1 MRLCFIYDRVRA
13 EEKMLYEAARR
24 LGVEASMYDSKDLC
38 IPTLGDL
45 EPPLRSVDLFVQRC
59 VSHYRAL
66 YTTLMLEHKGHVVVN
81 NYRCLNICGDKLMT
95 TLLLS
100 RAGVPTPKTYVAFTK
115 EAALKA
121 LSEVGYPAVLKP
133 VLGSWGRLLSLV
145 KDPRAAEAVIEHR
158 EHLPPIYQVYYVQ
171 EYVKRPPRD
180 IRSFV
185 VDGEVVA
192 AIYRYAPPGEWRTN
206 TALGGR
212 AENCPITPELEEVSL
227 KAAEAVGGF
236 FLGVDVMEGPGGLV
250 VSEVNAVVEF
260 RNSVPATGV
269 DIPGIAVKRMAEA
282 FKQGAPSYPAC
293 F

>member
-1 MRLCFIYDRVRA
+1 MKLCIFYDRVRA

-24 LGVEASMYDSKDLC
+24 LGVDALMYDSKDFYASAVD
-38 IPTLGDL
+38 PGL
-45 EPPLRSVDLFVQRC
+45 EEPLDDVDLFIQRC

-66 YTTLMLEHKGHVVVN
+66 HTTMLLEHKGYPVVN
-81 NYRCLNICGDKLMT
+81 SYRCLDACGNKLMT

-100 RAGVPTPKTYVAFTK
+100 KAGVPTPRTYVAFTK
-115 EAALKA
+115 EAALRA
-121 LSEVGYPAVLKP
+121 LDELGYPAVLKP
-133 VLGSWGRLLSLV
+133 VVGSWGRLLSLV

-171 EYVKRPPRD
+171 EFVKRPPRD

-192 AIYRYAPPGEWRTN
+192 AIYRYAAPDEWRTN

-212 AENCPITPELEEVSL
+212 AENCPVTAELEELSL
-227 KAAEAVGGF
+227 RAAEVVGGF
-236 FLGVDVMEGPGGLV
+236 FLGVDLMEGPDGLLV
-250 VSEVNAVVEF
+250 HEVNAVVEF

-269 DIPGIAVKRMAEA
+269 DIPRLAVKRMVEA
-282 FKQGAPSYPAC
+282 FKR
-293 F
+293 

>member
-1 MRLCFIYDRVRA
+1 MRLCIFYDRVRA

-24 LGVEASMYDSKDLC
+24 LGVEVVMYDSKDFYASAVDPSLQ
-38 IPTLGDL
+38 G
-45 EPPLRSVDLFVQRC
+45 PLSSVDVFLQRC

-66 YTTLMLEHKGHVVVN
+66 HSTMVLEHKGYPVVN
-81 NYRCLNICGDKLMT
+81 SYRCIDLCGNKLAT

-121 LSEVGYPAVLKP
+121 LDEVGYPAVLKP
-133 VLGSWGRLLSLV
+133 VVGSWGRLLSLV
-145 KDPRAAEAVIEHR
+145 RDRRAAEAVIEHR
-158 EHLPPIYQVYYVQ
+158 EQLHPIYQVYYVQ

-192 AIYRYAPPGEWRTN
+192 AIYRYSAPNEWRTN

-212 AENCPITPELEEVSL
+212 AENCPITPELEELSV

-236 FLGVDVMEGPGGLV
+236 FLGVDLMEGPDGLLV
-250 VSEVNAVVEF
+250 HELNAVVEF

-269 DIPGIAVKRMAEA
+269 DIPGLAVSRIVKALKR
-282 FKQGAPSYPAC
+282 
-293 F
+293 

>member
-1 MRLCFIYDRVRA
+1 MRLCIFYDRVRV
-13 EEKMLYEAARR
+13 EEKMLYEAALK
-24 LGVEASMYDSKDLC
+24 LGIEALMYDSKDFYASAVDDSL
-38 IPTLGDL
+38 P
-45 EPPLRSVDLFVQRC
+45 EPVGSADVVVQRC

-66 YTTLMLEHKGHVVVN
+66 HSTMLLERKGLPVVN
-81 NYRCLNICGDKLMT
+81 SYRCLDLCGNKLMT

-121 LSEVGYPAVLKP
+121 LDEVGYPAVLKP

-145 KDPRAAEAVIEHR
+145 RDPVEAEAVIEHR
-158 EHLPPIYQVYYVQ
+158 EHLPPIYQVYYIQ

-180 IRSFV
+180 IRAFV

-192 AIYRYAPPGEWRTN
+192 AIYRYSAPGEWRTN

-212 AENCPITPELEEVSL
+212 AVNCPITPELEDLSL
-227 KAAEAVGGF
+227 RASEAVGGL
-236 FLGVDVMEGPGGLV
+236 FLGVDLMEGPDGLLV
-250 VSEVNAVVEF
+250 HELNAVVEF

-269 DIPGIAVKRMAEA
+269 DIPGIAVRRIAEA
-282 FKQGAPSYPAC
+282 FRR
-293 F
+293 